1 MRKLPRWDID
11 LTVALCLAHTI
22 IFYEHEWHSPNGI
35 VDDLLNVGGSSASTA
50 STTDEAVGGEGAS
63 AAESPTY
70 VAGGGAED
78 TGATA
83 GAMAS
88 NHSNANEVEGNQ
100 QTGGSANVGG
110 SVGNNGSS
118 ETINITSS
126 DVAAMASNTAVATA
140 ALEANT
146 VDSMDAI
153 GEVASVATG
162 AENVAAAS
170 IASGAAEVAAND
182 SFGEAALQAA
192 SDAESTD
199 TTALEQEAADFT
211 AGVSTLGNNALA
223 AAQNETLAGVTP
235 AQQLASA
242 GIDTSTGSSSTSWSW
257 STILGI
263 TAALLGIWVFFRSRG
278 KST

>member
-1 MRKLPRWDID
+1 M
-11 LTVALCLAHTI
+11 
-22 IFYEHEWHSPNGI
+22 
-35 VDDLLNVGGSSASTA
+35 
-50 STTDEAVGGEGAS
+50 
-63 AAESPTY
+63 
-70 VAGGGAED
+70 
-78 TGATA
+78 
-83 GAMAS
+83 
-88 NHSNANEVEGNQ
+88 
-100 QTGGSANVGG
+100 
-110 SVGNNGSS
+110 
-118 ETINITSS
+118 
-126 DVAAMASNTAVATA
+126 
-140 ALEANT
+140 
-146 VDSMDAI
+146 
-153 GEVASVATG
+153 ATG

-199 TTALEQEAADFT
+199 TTTLEQEAADFT

-242 GIDTSTGSSSTSWSW
+242 GIDTSTGGSTSWSW

-263 TAALLGIWVFFRSRG
+263 TAALLAILVFFRSQG